1 MAGVRASVVPELVAD
16 MQESAPRIIDELRRI
31 ASGTQEA
38 KNGQVAAAT
47 AYLKFAG
54 LEERIVTVVEGG
66 LDLDVGEMSPDK
78 LDEEIAKLERG
89 SDRPPE

>member
-31 ASGTQEA
+31 ASGTKEA